1 MKFEQAMNAMG
12 DRRRF
17 VAAVAGAVLV
27 AAVFVYGLFNMLAAG
42 WRLVVTKP
50 AGPDLLT
57 QVQRHDNDA
66 SLVSLFAR
74 HCTQVWATSTPETA
88 AALRECVTSDQ
99 PARNS
104 SGMAASISDIDV
116 YAPQLAYKTAKLS
129 MWSVLVD
136 ATITEF
142 GSPRPERQLVWWSV
156 SLPRA
161 GGPRAT
167 VLPSIRGT
175 GLPPG
180 MDMELRYNHQIK
192 GEGNQAPGASLY
204 AVVAGFLRAYL
215 CGLDTEVGNY
225 VTSNSGLESLGRLY
239 DEISIESVMADSPVA
254 GPPAEH
260 QVVRLLATVVGRNGT
275 GSRKVTQYP
284 LKLVDAAGRWA
295 VAELEDVPAITGR
308 MVQPGG

>member
-1 MKFEQAMNAMG
+1 MNAMG

-17 VAAVAGAVLV
+17 VAAVAGAGLV
-27 AAVFVYGLFNMLAAG
+27 AAVFLYGLFNMLAAG
-42 WRLVVTKP
+42 WHLVVSKP
-50 AGPDLLT
+50 TGPDVLT

-88 AALRECVTSDQ
+88 SALRECVTTDQ

-104 SGMAASISDIDV
+104 SGMAATVSGVDV
-116 YAPQLAYKTAKLS
+116 YAPQLAYKTPKVS

-142 GSPRPERQLVWWSV
+142 GSPRAERQLVWWSV
-156 SLPRA
+156 SLPRG

-167 VLPSIRGT
+167 LLPSIRGT
-175 GLPPG
+175 GLPAG
-180 MDMELRYNHQIK
+180 MDMELRYSHQIR
-192 GEGNQAPGASLY
+192 GEDNQAPGASLY

-225 VTSNSGLESLGRLY
+225 VTSNSGLDSLGRLY
-239 DEISIESVMADSPVA
+239 DEISLESVMADMPVA

-260 QVVRLLATVVGRNGT
+260 QVVRVLATVIGRNGT

-295 VAELEDVPAITGR
+295 VAELEDVPAMTGR
-308 MVQPGG
+308 MMQPGG

>member
-1 MKFEQAMNAMG
+1 MNAMG
-12 DRRRF
+12 GGRRF
-17 VAAVAGAVLV
+17 AAAAAGAVLV
-27 AAVFVYGLFNMLAAG
+27 VAVFLYGLFNMLAAG
-42 WRLVVTKP
+42 WGLVAGNP
-50 AGPDLLT
+50 AGPDLVT

-88 AALRECVTSDQ
+88 AALRDCVTTDQ
-99 PARNS
+99 RARNS
-104 SGMAASISDIDV
+104 SGMAASISGVDV
-116 YAPQLAYKTAKLS
+116 YAPQLAYKTAQLS

-142 GSPRPERQLVWWSV
+142 GSPRAQRQLVWWSV

-167 VLPSIRGT
+167 LLPSIRGT

-180 MDMELRYNHQIK
+180 MDMELRYNHEVR
-192 GEGNQAPGASLY
+192 GEDNKAPGASLY

-215 CGLDTEVGNY
+215 CGLDAELGNY
-225 VTSNSGLESLGRLY
+225 VTSSSGLESLGHFY
-239 DEISIESVMADSPVA
+239 DDISIDTVMADAPVS

-260 QVVRLLATVVGRNGT
+260 QVVRVLATVVGRNGT
-275 GSRKVTQYP
+275 GSRKITQYP

-308 MVQPGG
+308 MMPPGG